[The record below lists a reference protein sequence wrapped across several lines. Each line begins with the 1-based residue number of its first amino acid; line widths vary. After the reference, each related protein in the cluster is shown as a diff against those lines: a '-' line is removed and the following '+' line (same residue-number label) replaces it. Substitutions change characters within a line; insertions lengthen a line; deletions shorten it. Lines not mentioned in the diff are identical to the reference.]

1 MLNRSELN
9 RCREI
14 DIMSCDISDLVD
26 LQDISIDATKSVRD
40 RIDSFLEQVRNP
52 YLFKVDDVIV
62 KVKFGKEKSLS
73 DALTSV
79 LLLG

>member
-14 DIMSCDISDLVD
+14 DIMACDESDLVD
-26 LQDISIDATKSVRD
+26 LQDISIDTTKSVRE

-62 KVKFGKEKSLS
+62 KVNFSKERSLS
-73 DALTSV
+73 DALASV
-79 LLLG
+79 FLLG